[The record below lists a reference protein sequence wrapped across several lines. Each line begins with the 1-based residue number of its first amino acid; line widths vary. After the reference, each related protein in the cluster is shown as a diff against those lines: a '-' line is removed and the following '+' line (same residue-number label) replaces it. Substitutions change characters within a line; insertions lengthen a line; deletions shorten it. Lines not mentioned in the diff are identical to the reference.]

1 MKDIGTI
8 IRELDRVILD
18 GVKVPHTVSN
28 PVLRKEN
35 GKWYIAF
42 FVTFYNKSNL
52 DNKTMPRPSY
62 WALLD
67 IETGELIK
75 RYDCREKD
83 FSSASFDDL
92 IDISDF
98 NQRQFSKEDAEEF
111 FRKFDN
117 ARNAYILN
125 DNNGDSLYAG
135 DRLYA
140 LYLKTLFEYTP
151 VNYQIFYCELINQY
165 GAYQVC
171 FVD

>member
-1 MKDIGTI
+1 MKDIRTI
-8 IRELDRVILD
+8 IKELGRVALD

-42 FVTFYNKSNL
+42 FVTFYNKGNL

-62 WALLD
+62 WCLAD
-67 IETGELIK
+67 IETGELVK
-75 RYDCREKD
+75 RYDCKEKD

-98 NQRQFSKEDAEEF
+98 NSNHFSKEDTEEF

-125 DNNGDSLYAG
+125 DNNGD
-135 DRLYA
+135 RLYA
-140 LYLKTLFEYTP
+140 LYLRTLFEYTP
-151 VNYQIFYCELINQY
+151 VNYQIFYCELVNQY

>member
-1 MKDIGTI
+1 MNKSMKDIRTI
-8 IRELDRVILD
+8 IRELGRVILD
-18 GVKVPHTVSN
+18 GVKVPHTLSN

-62 WALLD
+62 WCLVD
-67 IETGELIK
+67 VETGELIK
-75 RYDCREKD
+75 RYDCKEKD

-98 NQRQFSKEDAEEF
+98 NPKRFSKEDTEEF

-125 DNNGDSLYAG
+125 DNNGD
-135 DRLYA
+135 RLYA
-140 LYLKTLFEYTP
+140 LYLGKLFEYTP
-151 VNYQIFYCELINQY
+151 VNYQIFYCELVNQY

-171 FVD
+171 LVD